1 MIARKAVGSTS
12 APSRK
17 ILLKKYI
24 FLKKVK
30 IFLVFENRRNCPDHQ
45 WDPRNKACQD
55 EGKETQQHPRVTL
68 EFQYTGASGS
78 TAHWPIVTD
87 EFQLDHRE
95 RLRVVT

>member
-1 MIARKAVGSTS
+1 MFLVIARKAVGPTS

-17 ILLKKYI
+17 ILLNFC

-30 IFLVFENRRNCPDHQ
+30 NFLVFENRRNCPDHQ

-78 TAHWPIVTD
+78 TAH
-87 EFQLDHRE
+87 
-95 RLRVVT
+95 